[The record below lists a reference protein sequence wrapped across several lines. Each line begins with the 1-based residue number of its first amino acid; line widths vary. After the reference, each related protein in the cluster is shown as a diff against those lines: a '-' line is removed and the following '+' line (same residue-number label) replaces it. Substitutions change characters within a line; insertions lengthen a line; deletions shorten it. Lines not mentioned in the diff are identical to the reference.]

1 VTNTLA
7 NSTLVTKK
15 SLAILVNM
23 LKFTKFVNR
32 DFEGDFGN
40 NNGFMSGQT
49 IQIRK
54 PPRYNIRAGKVA
66 VPQATVETTIPLT
79 LAQAGV
85 DVKFSSLDY
94 TLNLSDLETKL
105 QAAMEVIANKIDLD
119 GLTLA
124 AASAPNYVAIAG
136 APTPT
141 STQALSSILS
151 VGQKLDENG
160 APRGSARALILGP
173 LGNTELMPGLQ
184 GFFNNQATLGEQ
196 YNDGVVA
203 DSLGF
208 KFGMDQNVVTLTNGT
223 QPSSGGTVNGASQTG
238 STLNVNTGSIT
249 GTITAGSKFT
259 IAGVF
264 AVNPQNRQST
274 GSLQQFTV
282 TTAAAAGA
290 TSLLISPAIT
300 PTGQF
305 QNVTAS
311 PANTAAITFYGTA
324 STGFQANIGFHRDAF
339 TLACVPMATFG
350 KSGVVEIKTET
361 YKGISLRMVKFYD
374 GVNDDLITRFDV
386 LYGWAAPYPELS
398 CVLAG

>member
-1 VTNTLA
+1 MSNTLA

-15 SLAILVNM
+15 ALAILVNM

-32 DFEGDFGN
+32 DFEGEFGN
-40 NNGFMSGQT
+40 QGGYMSGQT

-85 DVKFSSLDY
+85 DVKFSSFDY
-94 TLNLSDLETKL
+94 TLNLSDLETKFN
-105 QAAMEVIANKIDLD
+105 AAMEVIANKIDLD

-124 AASAPNYVAIAG
+124 ASAAYNYVPIQG
-136 APTPT
+136 APAPT
-141 STQALSSILS
+141 SLQALQSILQ

-160 APRGSARALILGP
+160 APRGSQRAMVLGP

-184 GFFNNQATLGEQ
+184 GYFNAQATLGEQ
-196 YNDGVVA
+196 YNDGIIA

-223 QPSSGGTVNGASQTG
+223 QPATGGTVNGAGQTG
-238 STLNVNTGSIT
+238 STLLVNTASIT
-249 GTITAGSKFT
+249 GTIQAGQKFT
-259 IAGVF
+259 IANVF

-274 GSLQQFTV
+274 GSLQQFVVNTTV
-282 TTAAAAGA
+282 AAGA
-290 TSLLISPAIT
+290 TSLSISPAIT

-311 PANTAAITFYGTA
+311 PANTAGLTFGAA
-324 STGFQANIGFHRDAF
+324 SGAVQANIGFHRDAF

-350 KSGVVEIKTET
+350 RSGVVDMKTET
-361 YKGISLRMVKFYD
+361 YKGISLRMIKFYD

-386 LYGWAAPYPELS
+386 LYGWASPYPELA
-398 CVLAG
+398 CVLGG